1 MSTKLLT
8 YLRFFRGN
16 TYILLLLNSFQYDK
30 LHMTFSLKR
39 NKYLQ
44 DFQLLNHDNIKY
56 QVPIILRIYGA
67 LNIIN
72 LKNENRY
79 ILCNF
84 LDQNSET
91 FNLNDDIYITN
102 NKKSLNQLFLLALTK
117 AKKHGLLNALY
128 GEYLDSLRAISQKKE
143 FQDLLF

>member
-1 MSTKLLT
+1 
-8 YLRFFRGN
+8 
-16 TYILLLLNSFQYDK
+16 
-30 LHMTFSLKR
+30 MTFSLKR